1 MERGTAKAVINILR
15 EAGLGLVSV
24 RMSKVAFHLDYV
36 VFPPVIIGCLYLG
49 LGKFSL
55 IATAPLFI
63 LGLVIWTLA
72 EYLLH
77 RFVLH
82 SWPYFARYH
91 QAHHDDPRALIG
103 SPTLFSLAIFASI
116 VLLPAAL
123 LLGLWP
129 ALPCF
134 AGFLSGYIA
143 FAGVH
148 EIVHHSQSQNAVL
161 RHFKRL
167 HARHH
172 HGTEALNFGVLTS
185 FWDRVFGTYE
195 MPRRSRFKGLRPA
208 R

>member
-1 MERGTAKAVINILR
+1 MERGSTQGAINILR
-15 EAGLGLVSV
+15 EASLGLVSV

-36 VFPPVIIGCLYLG
+36 VFPPVIACCLYFAM
-49 LGKFSL
+49 GKLSL
-55 IATAPLFI
+55 IAIALLFI
-63 LGLVIWTLA
+63 LGLMIWTLA

-82 SWPYFARYH
+82 GWPYFAKFH
-91 QAHHDDPRALIG
+91 QAHHDDPRAMIA
-103 SPTLFSLAIFASI
+103 SPTLFSLGVFASI
-116 VLLPAAL
+116 ALLPTTL

-143 FAGVH
+143 FAAIH
-148 EIVHHSQSQNAVL
+148 EIVHHASSQQVVL
-161 RHFKRL
+161 RHFKL
-167 HARHH
+167 MHARHH
-172 HGTEALNFGVLTS
+172 HAKEALNFGVLTS

-195 MPRRSRFKGLRPA
+195 SSTRRLKGLRSA